1 MSDEAFGSL
10 MSSMTS
16 DSGALGNMVAE
27 GNAQAMCQLVG
38 ALGSLINNKASGP
51 EEVEVTEAPK
61 TTVQGPP
68 LSPAELERLENERL
82 N

>member
-1 MSDEAFGSL
+1 MNDEAFGSL
-10 MSSMTS
+10 MASMTS

-27 GNAQAMCQLVG
+27 GNAQAMCQFVG
-38 ALGSLINNKASGP
+38 ALGSLINSKASVS

-61 TTVQGPP
+61 TTVRGPP
-68 LSPAELERLENERL
+68 KSPAELERLENERL